1 MTPSTGHSRRMC
13 RILCSEWWQQVR
25 FFRDC
30 LRVTCVHM
38 QRQPGGNRQFREWSN
53 ITAQCTEVLWNQVR
67 PTLPTKKKTNAK
79 EGTVVVLGEQLIPEK
94 HKLILQRGPKFCF
107 EPVLN
112 RVEKLRIS
120 RSVSRQVP
128 EEEKPR
134 CIAECVDVMASTEGR
149 PTRSQALG
157 PVIEYLASHQ
167 LRALLS
173 DKEGFFVIMPE
184 SMFSE
189 KASMAVQKN
198 FRQSLQKPSKV
209 KAQAVELLNRLD
221 LQKVAAGVKKQK
233 NLMLEVFFA
242 AKTHKPEIPFRTIVS
257 EKGTWLHALSGYLQ
271 RNLDS
276 LVIGDPFGIPS
287 SLAVIEFLKENN
299 PTGCSALSI
308 DVEDLYYSMPHDDLM
323 RS

>member
-1 MTPSTGHSRRMC
+1 
-13 RILCSEWWQQVR
+13 
-25 FFRDC
+25 
-30 LRVTCVHM
+30 M

-134 CIAECVDVMASTEGR
+134 CIAECVDVMASTEEFLWQQ
-149 PTRSQALG
+149 TRLTL
-157 PVIEYLASHQ
+157 P
-167 LRALLS
+167 
-173 DKEGFFVIMPE
+173 
-184 SMFSE
+184 
-189 KASMAVQKN
+189 
-198 FRQSLQKPSKV
+198 
-209 KAQAVELLNRLD
+209 
-221 LQKVAAGVKKQK
+221 KKQK
-233 NLMLEVFFA
+233 RGGPRQLRVATLGDVVLPPNIKSALDKGPKFSEEPKLRPV
-242 AKTHKPEIPFRTIVS
+242 AKLALFKRINNPQPDMKQCSTKHRTKYAECAVGVVYEIPLTCGSVYIGQIEGPS
-257 EKGTWLHALSGYLQ
+257 GTGGRNFDHLLQLATFAPLTNRSIWL
-271 RNLDS
+271 D
-276 LVIGDPFGIPS
+276 LVIF
-287 SLAVIEFLKENN
+287 
-299 PTGCSALSI
+299 
-308 DVEDLYYSMPHDDLM
+308 